1 MVKLKDNIKII
12 KDVDLVDHMEEYD
25 VVLVGTNTYCS
36 MGCGFQHSVL
46 LHHYK
51 VQEANLTTK
60 YGDIRKLGT
69 ILPVEDEGILFIL
82 CYIVKGM
89 NFRPDLEKDT
99 LNYIALRSCLNECKT
114 YCEGKKVATTILG
127 CSRFDGNG
135 DKETVLG
142 ILNGMVEYDLT
153 LYDYEQKSPGE
164 EYWRQIRE
172 ERKIKN
178 EEDRL
183 LGGDMARERRR
194 RAAELK
200 KKNGHTGY

>member
-1 MVKLKDNIKII
+1 MGKLKDNIKLV
-12 KDVDLVDHMEEYD
+12 KDIDLVDHMDEYE
-25 VVLVGTNTYCS
+25 VILVGTNIYCS

-46 LHHYK
+46 LHHYS

-82 CYIVKGM
+82 CFIVKGM

-99 LNYIALRSCLNECKT
+99 LNYVALRSCLNECKPL
-114 YCEGKKVATTILG
+114 CEGKKVATTVLG

-135 DKETVLG
+135 DRDRVFS
-142 ILNGMVEYDLT
+142 ILNSMVDYDLT
-153 LYDYEQKSPGE
+153 VYDYVQTNPSE
-164 EYWRQIRE
+164 EYWKQIME
-172 ERKIKN
+172 EKRVRK

-183 LGGDMARERRR
+183 LSGDMAKERIRKAR
-194 RAAELK
+194 ELK